1 MSEEFHRRSTGL
13 LTTPFITRLRGCY
26 NRGME
31 DEGQIVLLIAAVLM
45 IRIESTHQ
53 ALATAQELVDEA
65 KRRSPELNG

>member
-1 MSEEFHRRSTGL
+1 
-13 LTTPFITRLRGCY
+13 
-26 NRGME
+26 ME
-31 DEGQIVLLIAAVLM
+31 DEGIFVLLIAAVLM